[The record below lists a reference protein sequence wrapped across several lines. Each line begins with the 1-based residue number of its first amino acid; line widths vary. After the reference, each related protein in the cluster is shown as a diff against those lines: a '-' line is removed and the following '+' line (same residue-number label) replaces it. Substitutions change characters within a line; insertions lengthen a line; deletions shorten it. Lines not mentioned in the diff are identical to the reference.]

1 MPGATS
7 QLKNSR
13 WPQGLFD
20 LIRIKSGLYSIPS
33 GTAETNKLSFLSLSI
48 VKLVK
53 LPVISI
59 AKPDHE
65 EDGEDEEKE

>member
-1 MPGATS
+1 M
-7 QLKNSR
+7 
-13 WPQGLFD
+13 FD
-20 LIRIKSGLYSIPS
+20 LKRIKSGLYSIPS